1 MLKFIYGVMG
11 SSKTAQALMTKF
23 NYEQSG
29 YNVLLLKPAIDT
41 RSASVKS
48 RIGLKAKCISFKRDE
63 NLLEIPFPIEESELS
78 KTIMIVDEVQFC
90 TKEQIEQLHKISRLI
105 DVFCYGLK
113 TNFKTELFEGS
124 KRLLEIADEIKE
136 ISHICKC
143 GKQANIN
150 ALYKDGKLVT
160 DGEEIQI
167 GDTEY
172 KAVCYSC
179 WEDERTL

>member
-1 MLKFIYGVMG
+1 
-11 SSKTAQALMTKF
+11 
-23 NYEQSG
+23 
-29 YNVLLLKPAIDT
+29 
-41 RSASVKS
+41 
-48 RIGLKAKCISFKRDE
+48 
-63 NLLEIPFPIEESELS
+63 
-78 KTIMIVDEVQFC
+78 MIVDEVQFC

-105 DVFCYGLK
+105 NVFCYGLK

-143 GKQANIN
+143 GNQANIN

-172 KAVCYSC
+172 KAVCYNC